1 MKKAGK
7 KTVDIENNFLCMR
20 MGNNNY
26 IYIYIFLYLHKQT
39 KEKEKHEKLH
49 IGSERG

>member
-20 MGNNNY
+20 MGNNNF
-26 IYIYIFLYLHKQT
+26 IYIYYYICINKPKKRKNKKSYT
-39 KEKEKHEKLH
+39 
-49 IGSERG
+49 